1 MNAHNTS
8 SRLLKARRLMVI
20 GLVISVLG
28 NRVIDGAL
36 DGMTAAGVVSV
47 GVLVVISSLGQISV
61 FSFPL
66 YARFLKKKSPD
77 LALIAVDIIEA
88 LLSAIAMMVSVI
100 YPEQATNAVI
110 AFVVID
116 LFLSPIS
123 DIADEFYGA
132 KLAEAGED
140 EALAFNASLYSLLGL
155 LGLVI
160 ASPLGAVLSGFS
172 VSVLLFSNIILSL
185 FGAAFRSV
193 ARRSAPVGPLQN
205 IDDDEYS
212 VMGER
217 IALKQFIRDM
227 FRSGPASPLLSL
239 ILQVIGALTGQLL
252 FLWVAGLNSQDPH
265 YSMALVL
272 STFGIGATVGPILG
286 RWLRRR
292 WSTKIVLRVTAF
304 ASVCNVLVLLVSILL
319 HHSGFISGLLFVLVN
334 VSLNKARVVV
344 LETHRQVFFKGS
356 QFARI
361 MSWSYSFGAVGTILG
376 LQIGFWLN
384 LVSNPVAPLCI
395 AVVLW
400 IVVAIVVTSSHGV
413 EVRSN

>member
-212 VMGER
+212 AMGER

-292 WSTKIVLRVTAF
+292 WSTKVVLRVTAF
-304 ASVCNVLVLLVSILL
+304 ASLCNVLVLLVSILL